1 MAMSKK
7 ISVIGGGLGGLAFA
21 QGAKLFAG
29 YNVTVF
35 ERDESPTHRS
45 QGYQI
50 GLNEHGA
57 GSLRKLNLPGFQEL
71 TMENPLGGFMMTD
84 HKLDALVRFPVQDL
98 TKMKENSKMSLVNR
112 FRLRDIL
119 TTGLDIQWNKRF
131 VSYEERDD
139 CVVAHF
145 EDGTTAEASLLVG
158 ADGVN
163 SKVSTFLAVRVCR
176 CCVVILREGAIAAQT
191 FKFRRRFPQY
201 YRMRLS
207 NFGAN
212 CDCTQVRAQ
221 YRPDIRFEKTGITSI
236 GGFLPFSADTNN
248 ELSKMRPYVQGNLG
262 RALLPNTNT
271 MLFMRF
277 VANDGQE
284 NLLWSLSFDTQIS
297 NEMFGELPG
306 PEHGSE
312 TLLHELVCRVRM
324 SDCDTGADYVLQCNI
339 GVAALCHSL
348 QQYHH
353 SYVLHKYCLV
363 ILSTRIIVPWLS
375 IATHAHHSTMLLS
388 CISTP

>member
-35 ERDESPTHRS
+35 ERDESPTRRS

-112 FRLRDIL
+112 FKLRDIL

-131 VSYEERDD
+131 VSYEERYD

-163 SKVSTFLAVRVCR
+163 SKVSDLLAVRFA
-176 CCVVILREGAIAAQT
+176 CV
-191 FKFRRRFPQY
+191 
-201 YRMRLS
+201 S
-207 NFGAN
+207 
-212 CDCTQVRAQ
+212 
-221 YRPDIRFEKTGITSI
+221 
-236 GGFLPFSADTNN
+236 
-248 ELSKMRPYVQGNLG
+248 
-262 RALLPNTNT
+262 LL
-271 MLFMRF
+271 L
-277 VANDGQE
+277 
-284 NLLWSLSFDTQIS
+284 
-297 NEMFGELPG
+297 
-306 PEHGSE
+306 
-312 TLLHELVCRVRM
+312 
-324 SDCDTGADYVLQCNI
+324 
-339 GVAALCHSL
+339 
-348 QQYHH
+348 
-353 SYVLHKYCLV
+353 
-363 ILSTRIIVPWLS
+363 LSTMRR
-375 IATHAHHSTMLLS
+375 
-388 CISTP
+388 